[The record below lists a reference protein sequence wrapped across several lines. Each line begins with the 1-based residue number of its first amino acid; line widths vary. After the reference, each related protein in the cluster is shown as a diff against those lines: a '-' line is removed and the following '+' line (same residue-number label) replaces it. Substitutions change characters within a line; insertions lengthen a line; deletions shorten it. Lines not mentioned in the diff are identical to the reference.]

1 MVVIRLAPGGKKH
14 TPVYR
19 IHVAQK
25 GAKLRGRFLEKLGTY
40 KPGTSGFFTLNEE
53 RFNHWV
59 SKGAQPSE
67 TLKKLLK
74 DSKKKT
80 AAPAAGDAKAAPAA
94 KTATK

>member
-40 KPGTSGFFTLNEE
+40 KPGKTSGFFTINEE
-53 RFNHWV
+53 RFNYWV

-67 TLKKLLK
+67 TLKKILK
-74 DSKKKT
+74 DSKQAA
-80 AAPAAGDAKAAPAA
+80 AAPAAPAAPAA
-94 KTATK
+94 K